1 MFDSAL
7 DTSTRSL
14 ATVRHFLY
22 FSGTMHA
29 LQRLKYL
36 LVYTLPLT
44 VYFAFNGTGWISFLP
59 VFVFFLLVPL
69 LELFI
74 PPDKANMDK
83 KIADDEKNQPIY
95 DLILYAILPVQLGF
109 LIYFLFVLQNTELW
123 TPEFFGR
130 IISMGLM
137 CGVIGINVGH
147 ELGHRHSRWE
157 QFMGEILL
165 LTSLNT
171 HFLPYH
177 NAGHHK
183 NVATPNDS
191 ATARK
196 NEILFL
202 YWIRSHFGSYR
213 EAWELEFERLQRE
226 GKHGLSFQNRMVVY
240 SLANVAVLTV
250 IFFAFGTIVLGAFVL
265 AAVIGI
271 LLLETV
277 NYIEHYGLLRKQNE
291 TGIYEPVRHQHSW
304 NSDHVLGR
312 TVLFNLSRHSDH
324 HFSGSKKY
332 QVLKSHEKSPQMPT
346 GYPGMMLMALAQPIW
361 FRVMNKRLR
370 QFQPD

>member
-1 MFDSAL
+1 
-7 DTSTRSL
+7 
-14 ATVRHFLY
+14 
-22 FSGTMHA
+22 MHA

-44 VYFAFNGTGWISFLP
+44 VYFAFEGEGWLTFLP
-59 VFVFFLLVPL
+59 VLVFFIFVPA

-74 PPDKANMDK
+74 PPDRENMDK
-83 KIADDEKNQPIY
+83 KIADDEKNRPIY
-95 DLILYAILPVQLGF
+95 DLILYAILPVQVGF
-109 LIYFLFVLQNTELW
+109 LIYFLWMISATSFGSLEFV
-123 TPEFFGR
+123 GR
-130 IISMGLM
+130 VASMGLM

-183 NVATPNDS
+183 NVATPKDS

-196 NEILFL
+196 NEILFV
-202 YWIRSHFGSYR
+202 YWIRSHFGSYL
-213 EAWELEFERLQRE
+213 EAWQLENERLKRQKK
-226 GKHGLSFQNRMVVY
+226 GWFSLQNRMVVY
-240 SLANVAVLTV
+240 SLANLALLAG
-250 IFFAFGTIVLGAFVL
+250 IFVAFGWYVLVAFL
-265 AAVIGI
+265 AAAIIGI

-277 NYIEHYGLLRKQNE
+277 NYIEHYGLLRKQNNQ
-291 TGIYEPVRHQHSW
+291 GVYEPVRHQHSW

-346 GYPGMMLMALAQPIW
+346 GYPGMMLMALIQPVW
-361 FRVMNKRLR
+361 FRVMNKKLEE
-370 QFQPD
+370 FQPAK